1 MKAKRFER
9 IFGIVLIAAMALT
22 MAGCSDSK
30 TEESSQATEAAT
42 TQATE
47 AATASE
53 QAEVA
58 SDKTVIGEGETS
70 FDFSVTD
77 ADGNESLFEVH
88 TDETTV
94 GAALLECD
102 MIAGDDSEYGLYVKT
117 VNGITVDYD
126 TDGKYWAFYVDGEYA
141 STGVDM
147 TDITEGSSYAFKVE

>member
-1 MKAKRFER
+1 MKAKRFDR

-22 MAGCSDSK
+22 ITGCGDSK
-30 TEESSQATEAAT
+30 TEGSSQVTEAIT
-42 TQATE
+42 T
-47 AATASE
+47 AAE
-53 QAEVA
+53 QAEGT